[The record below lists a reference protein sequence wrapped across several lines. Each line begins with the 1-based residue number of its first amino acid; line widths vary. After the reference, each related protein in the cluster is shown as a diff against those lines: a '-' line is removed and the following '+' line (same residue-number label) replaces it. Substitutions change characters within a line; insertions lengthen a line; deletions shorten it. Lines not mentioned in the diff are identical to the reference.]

1 MYHVLFNPDLRDLRD
16 LSDIF
21 LAGRKKLTKIWRALA
36 VTVAVQFERVRNSFL
51 VSDII
56 ISW

>member
-1 MYHVLFNPDLRDLRD
+1 MLFNPDLRDLRD
-16 LSDIF
+16 LTDIF

-36 VTVAVQFERVRNSFL
+36 VTLAVQFERVRNSFL